1 MTKRRSIEGIGELFD
16 LPLKNER
23 LETPLSQPSDWL
35 ERENALDVTRSW
47 IVEAP
52 AGSGKTGLLIQRYL
66 KLLSL
71 PNIEQPEQILA
82 ITFTIKAAGEIRERI
97 IDQLERAAAPDQP
110 KDEFQRRTRELA
122 SAVLERDRLM
132 GWDLLNHPRRLN
144 VRTIDSVCAE
154 IARNLPVL
162 AGGSG
167 SSPVEDATA
176 LYRTAAERTLMQL
189 GGEDSALSDALR
201 LLLLHRDGNLTQFR
215 DLLAEMLSLR
225 DQWGRLVPLGRELL
239 EESYLDRIV
248 LPQIERALANV
259 ICAELAKLARIMP
272 DHRLS
277 ELCAL
282 AGELGHNDGYQ
293 DQPSPI
299 AVCAGVYSV
308 PGDTVED
315 LERWQALCH
324 LLAKSDWRRGLNS
337 NHLRF
342 SIDRHHRARLSQII
356 DQLRGRD
363 DLLVAIK
370 RVAALPPARYPEEQ
384 WLVAKALFRVLY
396 RALAELQVLF
406 AERGECD
413 FTELGLL
420 ARAALHR
427 DSGAMETALGMSL
440 QHILVDE
447 MQDTSTSQ
455 YELIQLLTQGWDGH
469 SQTIFLVGDP
479 KQSIYLFRQA
489 RVERFIRTMH
499 EKRLGELEL
508 GCIHLTAN
516 FRSQSRLV
524 QAFNEDFNRLFPREV
539 DEDHL
544 EEAPYVAADPIRGPA
559 PNDKPGVVWHAQVL
573 PSGLSPE
580 DKRHANRRTAKIE
593 AAHIRKII
601 EAWRSHPLP
610 EGRAKPWE
618 IAVLV
623 RNRNHLADIV
633 AELKRSDG
641 GGSIPFRA
649 LNIESLDERPEILDL
664 YALTRALLHPADRTA
679 WLAVL
684 RAPWCGLELADLH
697 ALTGADDATL
707 AELTLE
713 ELFAKQA
720 YSLSDPGR
728 TRLERLM
735 NVLGMAVKQ
744 HSRLSTA
751 EWVDRTWRSI
761 GGASY
766 LTEEEKTN
774 ARRYFEL
781 LDMLEQETASIDLSQ
796 LKYRLNRLYSEPA
809 LASGAVDLT
818 TIHGAKGLEWDV
830 VLVPALGKKS
840 RTSRGRLLT
849 WHETSSPDEHAARV
863 LLAPIVGKGRESEA
877 LNTWLN
883 QIQTSREEAESR
895 RLFYVAC
902 TRAREELHLFAAPA
916 AKADGSISL
925 SSGSLL
931 QAAWPAAERHFV
943 NTQEPAKPL
952 TASVVLL
959 RPAEQDTFVLPELA
973 AEADEARKSAT
984 ILRRVPLDFQPLKG
998 LPHPLPLPHGKL
1010 TDSPFPT
1017 FARPEGSFEFRA
1029 FGNAVHAFLEIV
1041 AHKLGAG
1048 MNPQFV
1054 INEVTSWSQRINA
1067 VLRSSGL
1074 APQLAER
1081 YVQRVQSA
1089 LLNALKDPSGLWIL
1103 SAHRDA
1109 ASEYAL
1115 TSWNEVRS
1123 NVRLDRVFLAGP
1135 EPFTE
1140 GIEYRW
1146 IVDFKTTAYSGADID
1161 AFLSK
1166 EREKY
1171 APQMTTY
1178 ARIVRDSANDF
1189 NIRLGLYYPMLP
1201 KLIWWTLDKD

>member
-1 MTKRRSIEGIGELFD
+1 MTKRRSIEGIGKLFD
-16 LPLKNER
+16 FPLNEER
-23 LETPLSQPSDWL
+23 PETPRLQPSDWL
-35 ERENALDVTRSW
+35 EREKALDVTQSW

-66 KLLSL
+66 KLLGL
-71 PNIEQPEQILA
+71 PNVEQPEQILA
-82 ITFTIKAAGEIRERI
+82 ITFTLKATGEIRERI
-97 IDQLERAAAPDQP
+97 IEQLERAAAPDQT
-110 KDEFQRRTRELA
+110 KNEFERRTRALA
-122 SAVLERDRLM
+122 QAVLEHDRLM
-132 GWDLLNHPRRLN
+132 GWDLLNHPRRFN
-144 VRTIDSVCAE
+144 IRTIDSVCAE
-154 IARNLPVL
+154 IARGLPVL

-167 SSPVEDATA
+167 LSPVEDATT
-176 LYRTAAERTLMQL
+176 LYRMAAERTLMQL

-215 DLLAEMLSLR
+215 DLLAEMLSVR

-239 EESYLDRIV
+239 EESYLDLTV
-248 LPQIERALANV
+248 LPQIERALANG
-259 ICAELAKLARIMP
+259 ICAELAKLARVMP
-272 DHRLS
+272 GNLLS
-277 ELCAL
+277 ELCML
-282 AGELGHNDGYQ
+282 SGELGYNDGYQ
-293 DQPSPI
+293 GQPSPI
-299 AVCAGVYSV
+299 VVCAGAYSV
-308 PGDTVED
+308 PGETVED

-324 LLAKSDWRRGLNS
+324 LLAKNDWRRGFNS
-337 NHLRF
+337 NHLGF
-342 SIDRHHRARLSQII
+342 IIDRQQKARLSQII

-363 DLLVAIK
+363 DLLLPIK

-396 RALAELQVLF
+396 RALAELQVTF

-420 ARAALHR
+420 ARTALHR
-427 DSGAMETALGMSL
+427 DSGAMETAFGTNL

-469 SQTIFLVGDP
+469 SQTVFLVGDP

-508 GCIHLTAN
+508 GCIRLTAN
-516 FRSQSRLV
+516 FRSQSHLV
-524 QAFNEDFNRLFPREV
+524 HAFNEDFEQLFPHEV

-544 EEAPYVAADPIRGPA
+544 EEAPYVAADPVRGPSSNRTSVA
-559 PNDKPGVVWHAQVL
+559 WHAQVL
-573 PSGLSPE
+573 PSGLSAE
-580 DKRHANRRTAKIE
+580 DKRHANRRTSKLE
-593 AAHIRKII
+593 AAHVRRII
-601 EAWRSHPLP
+601 EEWRSRPLP
-610 EGRAKPWE
+610 EGRTRPWE

-633 AELKRSDG
+633 AELKRTDG
-641 GGSIPFRA
+641 AVPIPFRA

-697 ALTGADDATL
+697 SLTGADDAPL
-707 AELTLE
+707 SELTLE
-713 ELFAKQA
+713 ELVAIRGHA
-720 YSLSDPGR
+720 LSEPGR
-728 TRLERLM
+728 TRLQRLM
-735 NVLGMAVKQ
+735 NVLGAAIKQ
-744 HSRLSTA
+744 HSRLPIA

-781 LDMLEQETASIDLSQ
+781 LDMLQQETGTIDLAQ
-796 LKYRLNRLYSEPA
+796 LSYRLSRLYSEPA
-809 LASGAVDLT
+809 LSSGAVDLT

-830 VLVPALGKKS
+830 VFVPALEKKS

-849 WHETSSPDEHAARV
+849 WHETSSPDENAARV

-931 QAAWPAAERHFV
+931 RAAWPAAERHFI
-943 NTQEPAKPL
+943 NTQAAAKPL
-952 TASVVLL
+952 TASVVTL
-959 RPAEQDTFVLPELA
+959 RPSEQDTFVLPELA
-973 AEADEARKSAT
+973 AEANEARRSAT
-984 ILRRVPLDFQPLKG
+984 ILSRLPLDFQQLKDS
-998 LPHPLPLPHGKL
+998 PAPLPLSRGKL
-1010 TDSPFPT
+1010 TNSPLQT
-1017 FARPEGSFEFRA
+1017 FERPEGSFEARA
-1029 FGNAVHAFLEIV
+1029 FGNAVHTFLEAV

-1048 MNPQFV
+1048 MNPQSL
-1054 INEVTSWSQRINA
+1054 IDELTSWSPRINA
-1067 VLRSSGL
+1067 VLRSNGL

-1081 YVQRVQSA
+1081 YNQRVQTA
-1089 LLNALKDPSGLWIL
+1089 LLTALQDPSGLWIL
-1103 SAHRDA
+1103 SAHPDA

-1115 TSWNEVRS
+1115 TSWEEARS

-1135 EPFTE
+1135 EPFTN
-1140 GIEYRW
+1140 GTGYRW
-1146 IVDFKTTAYSGADID
+1146 IVDFKTATYSGADIE
-1161 AFLSK
+1161 AFFSR

-1171 APQMTTY
+1171 APQMATY
-1178 ARIVRDSANDF
+1178 ARIVRDNADDF
-1189 NIRLGLYYPMLP
+1189 SVRVGLYYPMLP

>member
-1 MTKRRSIEGIGELFD
+1 MAELFD
-16 LPLKNER
+16 FPLKKESLEAPR
-23 LETPLSQPSDWL
+23 LQPSDWL
-35 ERENALDVTRSW
+35 EREKALDITRSW

-66 KLLSL
+66 KLLAL
-71 PNIEQPEQILA
+71 PTIEQPEQILA
-82 ITFTIKAAGEIRERI
+82 ITFTLKATGEIRERI
-97 IDQLERAAAPDQP
+97 IEELGRAAGPDQT
-110 KDEFQRRTRELA
+110 KDEFERRTREFA
-122 SAVLERDRLM
+122 QAVLEHDRLM
-132 GWDLLNHPRRLN
+132 DWDLLNHPRRLN

-154 IARNLPVL
+154 IARGLPVL

-167 SSPVEDATA
+167 LSPVEDATA
-176 LYRTAAERTLMQL
+176 LYRMAVERTLMQL
-189 GGEDSALSDALR
+189 GDEDQALSDALR
-201 LLLLHRDGNLTQFR
+201 LLLLHRDGNLIQLR

-225 DQWGRLVPLGRELL
+225 DQWGRLVPLGHELL
-239 EESYLDRIV
+239 EEGYLDHAV

-272 DHRLS
+272 TDLLS

-282 AGELGHNDGYQ
+282 SGELGSNDGYQ
-293 DQPSPI
+293 GQPSPI

-308 PGDTVED
+308 PEKTVED

-324 LLAKSDWRRGLNS
+324 LLAKKDWRRGFNR
-337 NHLRF
+337 NHLEFNIERQQK
-342 SIDRHHRARLSQII
+342 ARLSQIV

-370 RVAALPPARYPEEQ
+370 RVASLPPARYPEEQ

-396 RALAELQVLF
+396 RALAELQVVF

-420 ARAALHR
+420 ARTALHR
-427 DSGAMETALGMSL
+427 DSGTMETALGTRL

-516 FRSQSRLV
+516 FRSQSRLIH
-524 QAFNEDFNRLFPREV
+524 AFNEDFEQLFPREV

-544 EEAPYVAADPIRGPA
+544 EEAPYVAADPVRGPA
-559 PNDKPGVVWHAQVL
+559 PNSTTSVVWHAQVL
-573 PSGLSPE
+573 PPGLSPE
-580 DKRHANRRTAKIE
+580 DKRYGYRRTAKVE

-601 EAWRSHPLP
+601 EEWRSRPLP
-610 EGRAKPWE
+610 EGRTKPWE

-623 RNRNHLADIV
+623 RNRNHLTDIV
-633 AELKRSDG
+633 AEFKRIDG
-641 GGSIPFRA
+641 AGSIPFRA
-649 LNIESLDERPEILDL
+649 VNIESLDEQPEILDL

-697 ALTGADDATL
+697 SLTGADDATL
-707 AELTLE
+707 SELTLE
-713 ELFAKQA
+713 ELVAERSHA
-720 YSLSDPGR
+720 LSESGG
-728 TRLERLM
+728 TRLQRLTS
-735 NVLGMAVKQ
+735 VLVAALKQ
-744 HSRLSTA
+744 HSRLPIA
-751 EWVDRTWRSI
+751 EWIERTWRSI

-766 LTEEEKTN
+766 LTEEERTN

-781 LDMLEQETASIDLSQ
+781 LDMLQQETGTIDLAQ
-796 LKYRLNRLYSEPA
+796 LKYRLSRLYSEPA
-809 LASGAVDLT
+809 LSSGAVDLT

-830 VLVPALGKKS
+830 VLVPALEKNS

-849 WHETSSPDEHAARV
+849 WHETSSTDEHAARV
-863 LLAPIVGKGRESEA
+863 LLAPIVGKGRQSEL

-916 AKADGSISL
+916 GKSDGSISL

-931 QAAWPAAERHFV
+931 QAAWRAAERHFV
-943 NTQEPAKPL
+943 NTQVAAKPL
-952 TASVVLL
+952 TAPVVSL
-959 RPAEQDTFVLPELA
+959 RPSEQDTFVLPEVA
-973 AEADEARKSAT
+973 AEATEARRSAS
-984 ILRRVPLDFQPLKG
+984 ILRRLPLDFQPLRD
-998 LPHPLPLPHGKL
+998 LPAPLPLSRGTL
-1010 TDSPFPT
+1010 TNSAIPT
-1017 FARPEGSFEFRA
+1017 FQRPEGSFEARA
-1029 FGNAVHAFLEIV
+1029 FGNAVHAFLEAA

-1048 MNPQFV
+1048 MNPQALV
-1054 INEVTSWSQRINA
+1054 NELTSWLPRINA

-1074 APQLAER
+1074 APQLVER
-1081 YVQRVQSA
+1081 YVQRVKSA
-1089 LLNALKDPSGLWIL
+1089 LLTALHDPSGLWIL
-1103 SAHRDA
+1103 SAHHDA

-1115 TSWNEVRS
+1115 TSWDEVRS
-1123 NVRLDRVFLAGP
+1123 NVRLDRVFRAGP
-1135 EPFTE
+1135 EPLAKGT
-1140 GIEYRW
+1140 EYRW
-1146 IVDFKTTAYSGADID
+1146 IVDFKTSTYSGADIE
-1161 AFLSK
+1161 AFLLR

-1171 APQMTTY
+1171 APQMAAY
-1178 ARIVRDSANDF
+1178 ARILRDSADDF
-1189 NIRLGLYYPMLP
+1189 SIRLGLYYPMLP
-1201 KLIWWTLDKD
+1201 KLVWWTIDKD